1 MSSTSSRFNWIAGL
15 GLAGC
20 AILSCMLVGASSAS
34 ASPSLSASSETPSDA
49 LGGWIENAG
58 AFAVSHAEASKS
70 AARATVNHRGKAE
83 LKTIGGTT
91 NKRAHGWTTWAGTK
105 HYTTAQLEKTW
116 PSSGVITSSGRKWGT
131 GGTEAVSAYRAFNPN
146 QTSDGYGQARTY
158 YGR

>member
-1 MSSTSSRFNWIAGL
+1 MRTSSSPAKRITGIA
-15 GLAGC
+15 LAGC
-20 AILSCMLVGASSAS
+20 AILCATLGAASSAA
-34 ASPSLSASSETPSDA
+34 ASQQAGATSDFQAGA
-49 LGGWIENAG
+49 LGGWTETAS
-58 AFAVSHAEASKS
+58 VSQPPTPG
-70 AARATVNHRGKAE
+70 ARATVNHRGKAE
-83 LKTIGGTT
+83 FKTIGGTT

-116 PSSGVITSSGRKWGT
+116 PSSGVITTSGRKWGT